1 MRIKRSNL
9 LNWFVMIVFAL
20 IVSVIISGCTS
31 TTTPS
36 KTAKAKEQNGMKMKD
51 SSSQEKGLNQK
62 PKPMTI
68 VRNGQN
74 VTINM
79 FTEET
84 MVEVSP
90 GVKFSAWTF
99 DGTVPGPVLN
109 LQQGDHVKLILH
121 NLDPKMAHSIDLHA
135 AMVDPSKSF
144 VNVAPGK
151 SETIQFDASLPGVF
165 MYHCATEPMALH
177 MAQGMYGA
185 MVVTPKGQEPPTY
198 TIVQSE
204 FYKSMDMN
212 SVINEAPNYVV
223 FNGQANQYVN
233 NPLTVKTG
241 QPITVAFV
249 NAGPNEFSAF
259 HVVGTILRDVQA
271 SGNPQNHLY
280 NVQTYSIAPGDGA
293 LIQLKF
299 EVPGTYS
306 FVSHSISSMDKGAVG
321 QFKVTE

>member
-1 MRIKRSNL
+1 
-9 LNWFVMIVFAL
+9 
-20 IVSVIISGCTS
+20 
-31 TTTPS
+31 
-36 KTAKAKEQNGMKMKD
+36 
-51 SSSQEKGLNQK
+51 
-62 PKPMTI
+62 
-68 VRNGQN
+68 
-74 VTINM
+74 
-79 FTEET
+79 
-84 MVEVSP
+84 
-90 GVKFSAWTF
+90 
-99 DGTVPGPVLN
+99 
-109 LQQGDHVKLILH
+109 
-121 NLDPKMAHSIDLHA
+121 
-135 AMVDPSKSF
+135 
-144 VNVAPGK
+144 
-151 SETIQFDASLPGVF
+151 

-212 SVINEAPNYVV
+212 SVINGSPNYVV

-233 NPLTVKTG
+233 NPLTVRME